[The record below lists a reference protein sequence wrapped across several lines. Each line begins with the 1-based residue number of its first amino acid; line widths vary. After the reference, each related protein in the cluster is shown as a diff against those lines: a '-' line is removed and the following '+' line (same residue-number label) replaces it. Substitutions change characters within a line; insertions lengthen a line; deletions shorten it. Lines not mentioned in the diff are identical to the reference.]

1 MTMITDEDDT
11 WYELAAILL
20 FRIPYSSAN
29 GAVVMAQQQQE
40 RNR

>member
-1 MTMITDEDDT
+1 MITNEDDT

-20 FRIPYSSAN
+20 FHIPYSSAN
-29 GAVVMAQQQQE
+29 GAVVMAQQQQQQE